1 MRREI
6 ETDSAAPHLVLL
18 SGGIDSSTVLALALE
33 VGISA
38 SALFVDY
45 GQAAA
50 SSEAK
55 ASAAIAG
62 HFGVEYQKLS
72 CTGQTFGAGE
82 IRGRN
87 AFLVHTALMVLRQPK
102 AVVVL
107 GIHAGT
113 TYRDCSPSFLEVM
126 QRSYDFHTGGQV
138 SLAAP
143 LVNQVKGDVVRL
155 ASEMGVP
162 FELTYSCEAANEPCG
177 TCLSCRDREEL
188 LARS

>member
-1 MRREI
+1 MRRDI
-6 ETDSAAPHLVLL
+6 GMDSAATHLVLL
-18 SGGIDSSTVLALALE
+18 SGGIDSSTVLALTLE
-33 VGISA
+33 VGTST

-55 ASAAIAG
+55 ASAAIAS
-62 HFGVEYQKLS
+62 HFGVGYQSLR
-72 CTGQTFGAGE
+72 CTGRTFGAGE

-87 AFLVHTALMVLRQPK
+87 AFLVHTALMTLRQAK

-113 TYRDCSPSFLEVM
+113 SYRDCSQSFLELM

-143 LVNQVKGDVVRL
+143 LVDHLKGDVVRL
-155 ASEMGVP
+155 ARETGVP
-162 FELTYSCEAANEPCG
+162 VELTYSCEAANEPCG
-177 TCLSCRDREEL
+177 KCLSCRDREEL
-188 LARS
+188 LARP

>member
-6 ETDSAAPHLVLL
+6 GTDSAAPHLVLL
-18 SGGIDSSTVLALALE
+18 SGGIDSSAVLALTLE
-33 VGISA
+33 VGTSA

-62 HFGVEYQKLS
+62 HFGVEYQSLT

-87 AFLVHTALMVLRQPK
+87 AFLVHTALMVLRQTK

-113 TYRDCSPSFLEVM
+113 TYRDCSPSFLELM

-143 LVNQVKGDVVRL
+143 LVDQVKGDVVRL

-162 FELTYSCEAANEPCG
+162 VELTYSCEAANEPCG
-177 TCLSCRDREEL
+177 KCLSCRDREEL
-188 LARS
+188 LARP